1 MQLHLNTS
9 YFVNKTQV
17 QLLSL
22 TQPLSDIIHSPHS
35 QLVHA
40 NIPLQQ
46 QPLTSHDVGRKPEEL
61 QSAFLQALAY
71 TLNCYVCTYL
81 WTSQTHAIIT
91 IFS

>member
-81 WTSQTHAIIT
+81 
-91 IFS
+91 